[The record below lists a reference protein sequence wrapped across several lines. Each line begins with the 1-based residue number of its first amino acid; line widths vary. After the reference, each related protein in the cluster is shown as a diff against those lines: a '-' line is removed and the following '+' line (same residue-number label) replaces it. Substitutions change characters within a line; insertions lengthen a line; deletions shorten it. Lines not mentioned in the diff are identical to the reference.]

1 MKHVELTQEEKGELA
16 EIIELYIQTD
26 KHLSKIQSSLEKIQ
40 QKKDTIM
47 AVVSS
52 MSEHSE
58 QDESQ
63 AKKDLTQMQRLIT
76 QIQKEKNSLI
86 NELCIL
92 KERET
97 SFMNKMKIQYN
108 MSPDDVVKY
117 ILDDKYSK

>member
-1 MKHVELTQEEKGELA
+1 MKYVELTQEEKGELA

-47 AVVSS
+47 SVISS

-63 AKKDLTQMQRLIT
+63 AKKDLAQMQRLIT

-92 KERET
+92 KEREA